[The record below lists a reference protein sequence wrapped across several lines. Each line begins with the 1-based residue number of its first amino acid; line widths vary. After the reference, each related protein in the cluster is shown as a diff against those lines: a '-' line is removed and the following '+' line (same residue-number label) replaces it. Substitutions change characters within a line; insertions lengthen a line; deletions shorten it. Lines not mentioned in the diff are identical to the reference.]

1 MPPELEVTMPLT
13 HLGCPSC
20 GGTLSLAE
28 GQRIV
33 SCRYCSAESLVLIP
47 GSIPRYVVAL
57 RVPGETARGIAQQ
70 FLRRPALPQA
80 VRERG
85 RIQDVSLCYVPF
97 YEFTGT
103 RLGTFF
109 LRETA
114 KPRVPVTET
123 EGDGQEFHRWL
134 MQPPTV
140 KEDTRVIQQEFVR
153 IRPACE
159 LPELGVGNIRL
170 QELRHGPSP
179 VPLEPYDLVA
189 LQSRAVVFTPT
200 KAPERFAE
208 DSQRRI
214 KVHGDRTAVVEQR
227 LKILHYPV
235 WQARYRHAGRPYEIT
250 VDGVTGSI
258 LAARSPVK
266 IRRAA
271 AVAVA
276 ALAVA
281 ALCFGRP
288 ARLLLRAGLDPGGTS
303 GLVVG
308 TLGTL
313 LGLIVGGAVAVFLA
327 WVGWTTFR
335 CGGEMRLDGA
345 KVEPVPGASVMP
357 GGIEG
362 IGARMRR
369 WLLDRWPGATGQG

>member
-1 MPPELEVTMPLT
+1 MALI

-28 GQRIV
+28 GQRV
-33 SCRYCSAESLVLIP
+33 VLCRYCSAESLVLIP
-47 GSIPRYVVAL
+47 GAVPRYVVSL
-57 RVPGETARGIAQQ
+57 RVPQEAAREIAQQ
-70 FLRRPALPQA
+70 FLRGPALPRA
-80 VRERG
+80 VRQRG

-123 EGDGQEFHRWL
+123 EQGGQEFHRWL
-134 MQPPTV
+134 MQPPRV
-140 KEDTRVIQQEFVR
+140 KEDTRVIQQQFVR
-153 IRPACE
+153 IRPACD
-159 LPELGVGNIRL
+159 LPELGVGHIRL
-170 QELRHGPSP
+170 EDLRHGPSP

-200 KAPERFAE
+200 KAPGRFAE
-208 DSQRRI
+208 DSQRRVV
-214 KVHGDRTAVVEQR
+214 VHGDRTAVVEQR

-235 WQARYRHAGRPYEIT
+235 WQARYRHAGRPYVIA
-250 VDGVTGSI
+250 VDGVAGSI

-281 ALCFGRP
+281 ALCFSRP
-288 ARLLLRAGLDPGGTS
+288 ARLFLRGGLDGGGAS
-303 GLVVG
+303 DLIVG
-308 TLGTL
+308 ALGTL
-313 LGLIVGGAVAVFLA
+313 LGLTMGGAIALFLA
-327 WVGWTTFR
+327 WAGWTTFR
-335 CGGEMRLDGA
+335 HGGEMRLDGA
-345 KVEPVPGASVMP
+345 GAGPVPSASVMP

-362 IGARMRR
+362 IRARMAR
-369 WLLDRWPGATGQG
+369 WFLVRWPGSSGRG

>member
-1 MPPELEVTMPLT
+1 MALI
-13 HLGCPSC
+13 HLGCPTC

-28 GQRIV
+28 GQRVV
-33 SCRYCSAESLVLIP
+33 SCRYCSTETLVLIP
-47 GSIPRYVVAL
+47 GALPRYVVSL
-57 RVPGETARGIAQQ
+57 RVPREAAWDIAQQ
-70 FLRRPALPQA
+70 FLRGPAQSQA
-80 VRERG
+80 ARQRG

-109 LRETA
+109 LRETV

-123 EGDGQEFHRWL
+123 EEGGQDFHRWL

-140 KEDTRVIQQEFVR
+140 KEDTRVIQQQFVR
-153 IRPACE
+153 IRPACD
-159 LPELGVGNIRL
+159 LPELGVGHIRL
-170 QELRHGPSP
+170 EELRHGPSP

-200 KAPERFAE
+200 KAAGRFAE

-235 WQARYRHAGRPYEIT
+235 WQARYRHAGRPYEIA
-250 VDGVTGSI
+250 VDGVTGTI
-258 LAARSPVK
+258 LAARSPVE

-281 ALCFGRP
+281 ALCFSRP
-288 ARLLLRAGLDPGGTS
+288 ARLLLRAGLDAGSRS

-313 LGLIVGGAVAVFLA
+313 LSLTMGGAIALFLA
-327 WVGWTTFR
+327 WVGWTAFR
-335 CGGEMRLDGA
+335 RGGEMRPDRTG
-345 KVEPVPGASVMP
+345 VEPALGSGGVP

-362 IGARMRR
+362 VRARMAQ
-369 WLLDRWPGATGQG
+369 WLLDRWPGTSGRE

>member
-1 MPPELEVTMPLT
+1 MPLT

-28 GQRIV
+28 GQRVV

-47 GSIPRYVVAL
+47 GAVPRYVVTL
-57 RVPGETARGIAQQ
+57 RVPREAARDIAQQ
-70 FLRRPALPQA
+70 FLRRPVLPQA
-80 VRERG
+80 VRQRG

-109 LRETA
+109 LRETV
-114 KPRVPVTET
+114 KPRLPVTET
-123 EGDGQEFHRWL
+123 EEDGQEFHRWL
-134 MQPPTV
+134 MQAPTV
-140 KEDTRVIQQEFVR
+140 KEDTRVIQQQFVR
-153 IRPACE
+153 IRPACV
-159 LPELGVGNIRL
+159 LPELGVGHIRL
-170 QELRHGPSP
+170 EELRHGPSP

-281 ALCFGRP
+281 ALCFSRA
-288 ARLLLRAGLDPGGTS
+288 ARLLLRAGLDPGGAS
-303 GLVVG
+303 SLGVG
-308 TLGTL
+308 TLGML
-313 LGLIVGGAVAVFLA
+313 LGLPVGGAIALFLA
-327 WVGWTTFR
+327 WVSWVTFR
-335 CGGEMRLDGA
+335 RGGEMRLDGA
-345 KVEPVPGASVMP
+345 EVEPIPGASVVP

-362 IGARMRR
+362 IRASMAK
-369 WLLDRWPGATGQG
+369 WFLDRWPGSSGRG